1 MPVQPVARLGTLL
14 QEFGV
19 LGADACTKTEELSAY
34 SGLPFGKCL
43 ILLEQLNENDLKA
56 VLEAQ
61 SLLRDNI
68 FDRNSLAKAVQKVCR
83 DHVSL
88 PDALQSLGLQ
98 AKNTRRTRL
107 GELLADA
114 QAISPEQ
121 LAVALKAADFSALPL
136 GHILTSFD
144 ALEPALVDYALDVQ
158 SQIRKGV
165 LARAAGVEQIKQAN
179 LQLSIKI
186 SAGSGHFALGE
197 ILIFSKLLTSQQIE
211 EAIGA
216 ARARKQMIGEYLVES
231 NLISDE
237 TLTAALCVQN
247 LIGAHL
253 LSIDAACDVI
263 YSVAKLK
270 VDPNKNFEGLTFQDF
285 LKVSGYLTNSK
296 LRTVMSKLS
305 ADNPNQTLDAFKHSL
320 EDTTT
325 LRETLIECF
334 PDDVSLVNAGAVLYQ
349 LVHLQKLS
357 LNQALLT
364 FAFRKNGVSIATA
377 A

>member
-19 LGADACTKTEELSAY
+19 LSPEDCTKTEELSAH

-43 ILLEQLNENDLKA
+43 ILLDFITDNDLKA

-61 SLLRDNI
+61 SLLRDGI
-68 FDRNSLAKAVQKVCR
+68 FERTALAKAVQKVCKG
-83 DHVSL
+83 HISL
-88 PDALQSLGLQ
+88 ADALQSMGLQ

-114 QAISPEQ
+114 GAISPQQ
-121 LAVALKAADFSALPL
+121 LDAALKAADFSALPL

-144 ALEPALVDYALDVQ
+144 ALEPALVDYALEVQ
-158 SQIRKGV
+158 SQIRKGA
-165 LARAAGVEQIKQAN
+165 LARNTGIEQIRQAN
-179 LQLSIKI
+179 LQLSVKI

-197 ILIFSKLLTSQQIE
+197 ILIYSKLLTSKQIE
-211 EAIGA
+211 DAIVI
-216 ARARKQMIGEYLVES
+216 ARERKQLIGEYLVES
-231 NLISDE
+231 ELISDE
-237 TLTAALCVQN
+237 TLSAGLCLQN
-247 LIGAHL
+247 LVGAHL
-253 LSIDAACDVI
+253 LSIDGACDVI
-263 YSVAKLK
+263 FSVAKQKL
-270 VDPNKNFEGLTFQDF
+270 DPNKNFDGLTFQDF
-285 LKVSGYLTNSK
+285 LKASGYLTNSK
-296 LRTVMSKLS
+296 LRVLMAKLS
-305 ADNPNQTLDAFKHSL
+305 DDPNQTLDAFKHSL
-320 EDTTT
+320 EDTST
-325 LRETLIECF
+325 LRELLSECF
-334 PDDVSLVNAGAVLYQ
+334 PDDISLVNGGAVLYQ

>member
-19 LGADACTKTEELSAY
+19 LSPEDCTKTEELSAH

-43 ILLEQLNENDLKA
+43 ILLDFITDNDLKA

-61 SLLRDNI
+61 SLLRDGI
-68 FDRNSLAKAVQKVCR
+68 FERTALAKAVQKVCKG
-83 DHVSL
+83 HISL
-88 PDALQSLGLQ
+88 ADALQSMGLQ

-114 QAISPEQ
+114 GAISPQQ
-121 LAVALKAADFSALPL
+121 LDAALKAADFSALPL

-144 ALEPALVDYALDVQ
+144 ALEPALVDYALEVQ
-158 SQIRKGV
+158 SQIRKGA
-165 LARAAGVEQIKQAN
+165 LARNAGIEQIRQAN
-179 LQLSIKI
+179 LQLSVKI

-197 ILIFSKLLTSQQIE
+197 ILIYSKLLTSKQIE
-211 EAIGA
+211 EAIVI
-216 ARARKQMIGEYLVES
+216 ARERKQLIGEYLVES
-231 NLISDE
+231 ELISDE
-237 TLTAALCVQN
+237 TLSAGLCLQN
-247 LIGAHL
+247 LVGAHL
-253 LSIDAACDVI
+253 LSIDGACDVI
-263 YSVAKLK
+263 FSVAKQKL
-270 VDPNKNFEGLTFQDF
+270 DPNKNFDGLTFQDF
-285 LKVSGYLTNSK
+285 LKASGYLTNSK
-296 LRTVMSKLS
+296 LRVLMAKLS
-305 ADNPNQTLDAFKHSL
+305 DDPNQTLDAFKHSL
-320 EDTTT
+320 EDTST
-325 LRETLIECF
+325 LRELLSECF
-334 PDDVSLVNAGAVLYQ
+334 PDDISLVNGGAVLYQ

>member
-1 MPVQPVARLGTLL
+1 M

-19 LGADACTKTEELSAY
+19 LSSDDCTRTEELSVH

-43 ILLEQLNENDLKA
+43 ILLDLVTDNDLKA

-61 SLLRDNI
+61 SLLRDGI
-68 FDRNSLAKAVQKVCR
+68 FERQALAKAVQKVCKG
-83 DHVSL
+83 HVPL
-88 PDALQSLGLQ
+88 ADALQSMGLQ

-114 QAISPEQ
+114 QAISPQQ
-121 LAVALKAADFSALPL
+121 LDAALKAADFSALPL

-144 ALEPALVDYALDVQ
+144 ALEPALVDFALEVQ
-158 SQIRKGV
+158 SQIRKGA
-165 LARAAGVEQIKQAN
+165 LGRNAGIEQIRQAN
-179 LQLSIKI
+179 QQLSIKI

-197 ILIFSKLLTSQQIE
+197 ILIYSKLLSSQQIE
-211 EAIGA
+211 EAIA
-216 ARARKQMIGEYLVES
+216 TARSRKQLIGEYLVES
-231 NLISDE
+231 ELISDE
-237 TLTAALCVQN
+237 TLTAGLCVQN
-247 LIGAHL
+247 LVGAHL

-263 YSVAKLK
+263 YSVAKQKL
-270 VDPNKNFEGLTFQDF
+270 DPKKNFDGLTFQDF
-285 LKVSGYLTNSK
+285 LKASGYLTNSK
-296 LRTVMSKLS
+296 LRVLMNRLS
-305 ADNPNQTLDAFKHSL
+305 DDPNQTLDAFKHSL
-320 EDTTT
+320 ENTTT
-325 LRETLIECF
+325 LRQLLSDCF
-334 PDDVSLVNAGAVLYQ
+334 PEDISLVNAGAVLYQ

>member
-19 LGADACTKTEELSAY
+19 LSPEACTKTEELSAH

-43 ILLEQLNENDLKA
+43 ILLDLITDNDLKA

-61 SLLRDNI
+61 SLLRDGI
-68 FDRNSLAKAVQKVCR
+68 FEKSALSKAVQKVCKG
-83 DHVSL
+83 HVPLS
-88 PDALQSLGLQ
+88 DALQSMGLQ
-98 AKNTRRTRL
+98 AKTTRRTRL

-114 QAISPEQ
+114 QAISPQQ
-121 LAVALKAADFSALPL
+121 LDIALKAADFSALPL
-136 GHILTSFD
+136 GHILTTFD

-158 SQIRKGV
+158 SQIRKGS
-165 LARAAGVEQIKQAN
+165 LARAAGIEQIRQAN

-197 ILIFSKLLTSQQIE
+197 ILIYSKILTSKQIE
-211 EAIGA
+211 DAIAA
-216 ARARKQMIGEYLVES
+216 ARERKQLIGEYLVE
-231 NLISDE
+231 NELISDE

-253 LSIDAACDVI
+253 LSIEAACDVI

-270 VDPNKNFEGLTFQDF
+270 EPKQNFDGLTFQDF
-285 LKVSGYLTNSK
+285 LKASGYLTNSK
-296 LRTVMSKLS
+296 LRVVMAKLS
-305 ADNPNQTLDAFKHSL
+305 SDPNQTLDAFKHSL
-320 EDTTT
+320 EDTST
-325 LRETLIECF
+325 LRELLSECF
-334 PDDVSLVNAGAVLYQ
+334 PDEVSLVNAGAVLYQ
-349 LVHLQKLS
+349 LFHLQKLS

>member
-1 MPVQPVARLGTLL
+1 MPVQPVARLGTLM

-19 LGADACTKTEELSAY
+19 LSPEDCKRTEDLSAH

-43 ILLEQLNENDLKA
+43 TLLDLITDNDLKA

-61 SLLRDNI
+61 SLLRDGI
-68 FDRNSLAKAVQKVCR
+68 FERTAVAKAVQKVCKG
-83 DHVSL
+83 HVSL

-114 QAISPEQ
+114 GAISPQQ
-121 LAVALKAADFSALPL
+121 LDAALKAADFAALPL

-144 ALEPALVDYALDVQ
+144 ALDQALVDYALEVQ
-158 SQIRKGV
+158 SQIRKGS
-165 LARAAGVEQIKQAN
+165 LARNAGIEQIRQAN

-197 ILIFSKLLTSQQIE
+197 ILIYSKLLTSQQIE
-211 EAIGA
+211 EAIQI
-216 ARARKQMIGEYLVES
+216 ARERKQLIGEYLVES
-231 NLISDE
+231 ELITDE
-237 TLTAALCVQN
+237 TLSAGLCLQN
-247 LIGAHL
+247 LVGAQL
-253 LSIDAACDVI
+253 MSIDDACDVI
-263 YSVAKLK
+263 YSVAKQKL
-270 VDPNKNFEGLTFQDF
+270 DPSKNFDGLTFQDF
-285 LKVSGYLTNSK
+285 LKASGYLTNSK
-296 LRTVMSKLS
+296 LRVLMAKLS
-305 ADNPNQTLDAFKHSL
+305 DDPNQTLDAFKHSL

-325 LRETLIECF
+325 LRELLSECF
-334 PDDVSLVNAGAVLYQ
+334 PEDVSLVNGGAVLYQ

-364 FAFRKNGVSIATA
+364 FAFRKNGVAIAPA